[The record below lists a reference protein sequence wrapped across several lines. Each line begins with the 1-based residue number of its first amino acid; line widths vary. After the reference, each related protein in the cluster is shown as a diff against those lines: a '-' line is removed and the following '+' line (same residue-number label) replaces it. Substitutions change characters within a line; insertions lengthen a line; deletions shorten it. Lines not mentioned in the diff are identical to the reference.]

1 VIEMLDYVTVA
12 VSVALGT
19 AGGIAHV
26 FIDAK
31 SWGDVKKFSSVRQ
44 IVIGAIVG
52 GLYTFLHSDYGFP
65 NFVMTFISGYAGI
78 DFLEGIIDKF
88 RKKESTDK

>member
-1 VIEMLDYVTVA
+1 VIETLDYVTLA

-19 AGGIAHV
+19 VGGIAHV
-26 FIDAK
+26 FVDSK
-31 SWGDVKKFSSVRQ
+31 DWNDVKKFSSVRE

-52 GLYTFLHSDYGFP
+52 SIYTFLHSDYGFP
-65 NFVMTFISGYAGI
+65 NFIMTFISGYAGI
-78 DFLEGIIDKF
+78 DFLEGIIDKL